1 MRRRHIMDL
10 QEDQEHLEQE
20 EKEVRHTKGLR
31 LLIKEDVVALELGVL
46 DTYIHHQQLQAIHLV
61 AC

>member
-1 MRRRHIMDL
+1 MDL

-20 EKEVRHTKGLR
+20 EKEVMHTKGLR